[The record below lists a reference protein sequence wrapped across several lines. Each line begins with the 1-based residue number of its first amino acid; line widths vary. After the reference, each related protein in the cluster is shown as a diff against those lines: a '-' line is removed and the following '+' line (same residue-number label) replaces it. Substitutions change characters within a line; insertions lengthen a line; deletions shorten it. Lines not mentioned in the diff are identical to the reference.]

1 MDNHGGPVLTRRP
14 YRAAGFTLLE
24 MVVTMGIF
32 GILTALAVPTMRT
45 WICNV
50 KVRAVCDALQ
60 NGLRLAQSE
69 SLRRSRQIVF
79 SLTNSATPQ
88 TSFTA
93 VANGKYWSINTI
105 PSMTD
110 GTETSAFVD
119 SGVLAAVGTNVTIT
133 GQAAAICFNSVG
145 RLVSNTSTNVTTATG
160 GAGCTLP
167 ASTPPVWAYDVYV
180 TGADHPLRV
189 QVSLGGQV
197 HMCDPS
203 KTLSSSNPDGC

>member
-14 YRAAGFTLLE
+14 QRAAGFTLLE

-32 GILTALAVPTMRT
+32 SILTALAVPTMRT

-60 NGLRLAQSE
+60 NGLRLTQSE
-69 SLRRSRQIVF
+69 SLRRSRQVAF
-79 SLTNSATPQ
+79 ELTNNTTAP
-88 TSFTA
+88 FTA
-93 VANGKYWSINTI
+93 VANGSYWAINAI

-110 GTETSAFVD
+110 GTETFAFVE
-119 SGVLAAVGTNVTIT
+119 SGVLAAVGSNVTVT
-133 GQAAAICFNSVG
+133 GPAAVCFNSAG

-160 GAGCTLP
+160 GASCTLP
-167 ASTPPVWAYDVYV
+167 GTPPVWAYDVTV

-203 KTLSSSNPDGC
+203 KTFSNSNPDGC